1 MCFGLT
7 REEQTRPGFH
17 YQYSYY
23 QLEDSRNLLFTRGT
37 VLDAVYQRL
46 LDRTR
51 RRLLSQR

>member
-7 REEQTRPGFH
+7 REEQARPGFH